1 MMMKR
6 PKAYIKN
13 LDVIVDVQ
21 IINFDDEVVE
31 VYFNKDRDFVEYNF
45 DEVIFLENTGVSDR
59 YKDEIYIGDIIT
71 FNNKNYRIVKQ
82 NNGSYVAVGKHSI
95 ICDIEISRGLY
106 EKIGNIYT
114 NAELV
119 EV

>member
-1 MMMKR
+1 MKR

-13 LDVIVDVQ
+13 LNVIVDVQ
-21 IINFDDEVVE
+21 IINFNDEVVE
-31 VYFNKDRDFVEYNF
+31 VYFNDNADFVEYNF

-71 FNNKNYRIVKQ
+71 FNNINNYRIVKQ
-82 NNGSYVAVGKHSI
+82 NNGSYVAVGEHSI
-95 ICDIEISRGLY
+95 ICDIEISSGLY

-114 NAELV
+114 NEELV

>member
-1 MMMKR
+1 MKQ
-6 PKAYIKN
+6 PKVYIKS
-13 LDVIVDVQ
+13 LDMVLPAEVI
-21 IINFDDEVVE
+21 NYHEKTVE
-31 VYFNKDRDFVEYNF
+31 VYFNDNADFVEYNF
-45 DEVIFLENTGVSDR
+45 DEVILLENTGVLDR
-59 YKDEIYIGDIIT
+59 YKDEIYIGDIIA

-95 ICDIEISRGLY
+95 ICDIEIPRGLY

>member
-1 MMMKR
+1 MKR

-13 LDVIVDVQ
+13 LDIIVDVQ
-21 IINFDDEVVE
+21 IINFNDEVVE
-31 VYFNKDRDFVEYNF
+31 VYFNDNADFVEYNF
-45 DEVIFLENTGVSDR
+45 DEVILLESTGVSDR

-71 FNNKNYRIVKQ
+71 FNKKNYRIVKQ

-95 ICDIEISRGLY
+95 ICDIEIPRGLY

-114 NAELV
+114 DKELV

>member
-1 MMMKR
+1 MKR
-6 PKAYIKN
+6 PRAYIKN
-13 LDVIVDVQ
+13 LDRIVDVQ
-21 IINFDDEVVE
+21 IINFNDEVVE
-31 VYFNKDRDFVEYNF
+31 VYFNDDADFVEYNF
-45 DEVIFLENTGVSDR
+45 DEVILLESTGVLDR

-95 ICDIEISRGLY
+95 ICDIENLRGLY